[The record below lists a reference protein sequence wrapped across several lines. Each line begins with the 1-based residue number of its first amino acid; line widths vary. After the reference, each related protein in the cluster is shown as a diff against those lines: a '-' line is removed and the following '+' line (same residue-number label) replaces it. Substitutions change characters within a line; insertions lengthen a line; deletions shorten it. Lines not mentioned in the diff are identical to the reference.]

1 MIYIDDFEVQG
12 FDHAI
17 RGMRNPMNSWE
28 KNDSSYCSAIRND
41 DCEKFM
47 ECVNDYC
54 IGKNDLSLAQKLS
67 KGGDVHAKYLRMIV
81 VWVDIT
87 APLYW
92 WKEFDTYKVGTVANS
107 CSTMHKLTHK
117 EFELDDFSHDKMN
130 TFALECLERYT
141 IPALNV
147 LRDHYLTEKDP
158 VKKKEEWYSMIQT
171 LPSSYNQKRTVML
184 NYQVLKS
191 IYWSRKDHKLEEWR
205 DFCDWASLLPWFTE
219 LCVDPLGEETK

>member
-1 MIYIDDFEVQG
+1 MIYIDNFEVRG
-12 FDHAI
+12 FDHAL

-28 KNDSSYCSAIRND
+28 KSDSHYSHFDNGLEFYGVG
-41 DCEKFM
+41 E
-47 ECVNDYC
+47 
-54 IGKNDLSLAQKLS
+54 NDLTLAQKLS
-67 KGGDVHAKYLRMIV
+67 KGGDVHAKYLRMIT

-205 DFCDWASLLPWFTE
+205 DFCDWCLSELNWFEE
-219 LCVDPLGEETK
+219 LCVDPYFEESK

>member
-1 MIYIDDFEVQG
+1 MIKVENIDVWGFE
-12 FDHAI
+12 HAI
-17 RGMRNPMNSWE
+17 RGMRNPMNSWY
-28 KNDSSYCSAIRND
+28 KSDSHYSHFDNGLEFYS
-41 DCEKFM
+41 
-47 ECVNDYC
+47 
-54 IGKNDLSLAQKLS
+54 IGENDLSLAQKLS
-67 KGGDVHAKYLRMIV
+67 KGGDAHAKYLRMIT

-147 LRDHYLTEKDP
+147 LRDHYLVEKDE
-158 VKKKEEWYSMIQT
+158 KKKREDWYSMIQT

-205 DFCDWASLLPWFTE
+205 DFCDWCLTELEWFEE
-219 LCVDPLGEETK
+219 LCVDPYFEESK

>member
-1 MIYIDDFEVQG
+1 MIYINNFEVQG

-28 KNDSSYCSAIRND
+28 KSDSHYSHFDNGIEFYS
-41 DCEKFM
+41 
-47 ECVNDYC
+47 
-54 IGKNDLSLAQKLS
+54 IGENDLSLAQKLS
-67 KGGDVHAKYLRMIV
+67 KGGDVHAKYLRMIT

-117 EFELDDFSHDKMN
+117 EFELYDFSHDKMN
-130 TFALECLERYT
+130 AFALECLERYT

-147 LRDHYLTEKDP
+147 LRDHYLIEEDP
-158 VKKKEEWYSMIQT
+158 KKKKEEWYSMIQT

-205 DFCDWASLLPWFTE
+205 DFCDWCLSELDWFEE
-219 LCVDPLGEETK
+219 LCVDPYFEESK